1 MEMVKDEEIE
11 QWSRSEWCWQCVH
24 MDLLVGAFAAVLIH
38 VLGGVEW
45 LLRFCFRS
53 DNYIKL

>member
-1 MEMVKDEEIE
+1 MVKDEEIE